1 MTQEVRVRFAPSPT
15 GHLHIG
21 GARQALFNYLFAR
34 HHNGKFIVRI
44 EDTDQA
50 RNIDEATDKLME
62 SMKWLGLDWDE
73 SIENGGPYAPYRSSE
88 RFDIYAKYIE
98 QLLDENKAY
107 RCYMTSEELEAERE
121 AQIARGEMPKYSGRD
136 RDLTREQQKA
146 YEEKGIKPV
155 VRFRVPDANEVPTV
169 VVSDVI
175 RGEVSF
181 ETDGIG
187 DFVIARSDRVPTYNF
202 AVVVD
207 DYLMKISHVIRGEEH
222 LSNTPRQAL
231 IYDAFGWEQ
240 PYFAHAPLILNEDR
254 QKMSK
259 REESIMQFVEQYR
272 DYGYLPEG
280 LVNFLALLG
289 WSPGTEE
296 EKFTVDELIE
306 RFSLERVS
314 KAPAV
319 FDKDKLAWMNNQYMK
334 EVDPDRLTELV
345 IPHLQEEGLLSL
357 SYTEEDWDW
366 LKKLVEIYQEQM
378 HYAEEFVSLASLFF
392 QPSIDYEAD
401 ALHVLNEAHVPEVM
415 TTLSAQLDDVEAF
428 EASEIKKAVKA
439 TQKETGHKGKKLFMP
454 IRAAV
459 TGRTHGPEL
468 PKAIE
473 LLGKETVQAR
483 LADASHIKQ

>member
-34 HHNGKFIVRI
+34 RHNGKFIVRI

-50 RNIDEATDKLME
+50 RNIDNATDKLME

-88 RFDIYAKYIE
+88 RFDIYAQYVE
-98 QLLDENKAY
+98 QLLEENKAY

-136 RDLTREQQKA
+136 RDLTREQQKE
-146 YEEKGIKPV
+146 YEAKGIKPV
-155 VRFRVPDANEVPTV
+155 VRFRVPDPNKVPSV
-169 VVSDVI
+169 VIDDVI
-175 RGEVSF
+175 RGEVNF
-181 ETDGIG
+181 DTDGIG
-187 DFVIARSDRVPTYNF
+187 DFVIARSDGAPTYNF

-231 IYDAFGWEQ
+231 LYDAFGWER
-240 PYFAHAPLILNEDR
+240 PHFAHAPLILNEDR

-289 WSPGTEE
+289 WSPGNEE
-296 EKFTVDELIE
+296 EKFTIDELIE

-334 EVDPDRLTELV
+334 EADADRLTDLV
-345 IPHLQEEGLLSL
+345 IPHMQKEGLLGG
-357 SYTEEDWDW
+357 SYTEEDREW
-366 LKKLVEIYQEQM
+366 LKNLVAIYQEQM
-378 HYAEEFVSLASLFF
+378 HYAEEFGSLASLFF
-392 QPSIDYEAD
+392 QSSIDYDED
-401 ALHVLNEAHVPEVM
+401 ASNVLSEAHVPEVM
-415 TTLSAQLDDVEAF
+415 TTLAAQLDHVGAF
-428 EASEIKKAVKA
+428 EAPEIQKAIKA

-459 TGRTHGPEL
+459 TGQTHGPEL

-483 LADASHIKQ
+483 LIKASHIQQ